1 MRANPVHSNPQVT
14 PGTSLQARLTGSRA
28 AVPAPV
34 HQPVPAPTG
43 AESANPWVVASR
55 TPGAG
60 ALVPAQAAPV
70 APLVVDYA
78 AVRLI
83 KKEVGERLTE
93 LLRARPGLSA
103 EAQEQQGR
111 HLINEQVAI
120 WSDAEAVRRGVA
132 SSAAEDAIM
141 AQAVFDLQF
150 RAGRLQAHLDNPLV
164 ENIFINGAS
173 DVWLDFTDGRR
184 VRVPRVADSDEELRE
199 LMRDLARRTTGQNE
213 RSLSTADP
221 FLALRL
227 SDGSRLQAMIE
238 VTPGTYVTIRRH
250 SMRDADLPELVERG
264 MLDTTLEAFLR
275 AAVRAEKN
283 IMVVGGQAAG
293 KTTLLRALLREI
305 DPDERFATLET
316 EYELFAHEN
325 GFHRQV
331 VPMEARESNGEMVGG
346 VAAGEITLM
355 DLMYRAL
362 RMTLTRIVVGEVR
375 GPEIVA
381 MLQAMTNGA
390 GGNLCTLHAIR
401 PSVVFDRIA
410 ELYLLAQANMSEQ
423 LAYRQAANGL
433 DFIVFVSSI
442 DETRIGGH
450 RHRFLSHV
458 LEVTGIGEGGRPETN
473 AIFGPRPEWNEPRA
487 VPLMLPRC
495 INDLRRVGFDATLLN
510 EPGGTWPTSLPLLI
524 TEDAL

>member
-1 MRANPVHSNPQVT
+1 MP
-14 PGTSLQARLTGSRA
+14 TSA
-28 AVPAPV
+28 PAP
-34 HQPVPAPTG
+34 AP
-43 AESANPWVVASR
+43 ASR
-55 TPGAG
+55 
-60 ALVPAQAAPV
+60 
-70 APLVVDYA
+70 VDYG

-83 KKEVGERLTE
+83 KREVGERLTE
-93 LLRARPGLSA
+93 LLRTRPGMSLA
-103 EAQEQQGR
+103 AQEQQGR
-111 HLINEQVAI
+111 HLINEQVAV
-120 WSDAEAVRRGVA
+120 WSDAEAIKRGA
-132 SSAAEDAIM
+132 STAPAEDAAI

-150 RAGRLQAHLDNPLV
+150 RAGRLQQHLDNQAV
-164 ENIFINGAS
+164 ENIFINGFA

-184 VRVPRVADSDEELRE
+184 VQVAPVADSDEELRE
-199 LMRDLARRTTGQNE
+199 LLRDLARRTTGQSE

-227 SDGSRLQAMIE
+227 ADGSRLQAVID

-250 SMRDADLPELVERG
+250 SMRHADLPELVGRG
-264 MLDTTLEAFLR
+264 MLDTTLEQFLR
-275 AAVRAEKN
+275 ACIRAEKN
-283 IMVVGGQAAG
+283 VMIVGGQAAG

-325 GFHRQV
+325 GHHRQV
-331 VPMEARESNGEMVGG
+331 VPMEARESNGEVVAGA
-346 VAAGEITLM
+346 AAGEITLM

-390 GGNLCTLHAIR
+390 GGNLCTLHAIH

-410 ELYLLAQANMSEQ
+410 ELYLLAQANMSES

-433 DFIVFVSSI
+433 HFIVFVSSV
-442 DETRIGGH
+442 DETKIGGH
-450 RHRFLSHV
+450 RHRFVSHV

-473 AIFGPRPEWNEPRA
+473 TIFGPRPEWNEPRA
-487 VPLMLPRC
+487 MPLMHPRC
-495 INDLRRVGFDATLLN
+495 MPGLRRAGFDAALLN
-510 EPGGTWPTSLPLLI
+510 NPSGTWGAPLPLLVS
-524 TEDAL
+524 EGAL